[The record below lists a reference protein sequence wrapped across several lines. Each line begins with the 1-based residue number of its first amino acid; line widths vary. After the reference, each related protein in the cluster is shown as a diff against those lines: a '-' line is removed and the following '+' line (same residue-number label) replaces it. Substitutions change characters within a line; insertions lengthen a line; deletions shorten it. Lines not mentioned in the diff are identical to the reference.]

1 MKKQI
6 GNDVRLEWIILRKGV
21 AEDFTDA
28 TDLLL
33 TAFIPNLSID
43 ELILPTARVGNVFTL
58 NIPATGLAIGTYTIR
73 LQYKKP
79 DPAFASGKASIST
92 AVKGAFQIVPIGA
105 SEDDLN
111 DELTS
116 NVVYCTD
123 GATFIP
129 SVSVVG
135 NEIILSWTNDKGY
148 ENPLPI
154 NIKGDKGDV
163 GKSAYEYYL
172 ESTTEPTPLTE
183 AEFSTML
190 GNLPTYVQDAI
201 LATSNANTN
210 IRVLL

>member
-6 GNDVRLEWIILRKGV
+6 GNDVRLEWTILRKGV
-21 AEDFTDA
+21 AEDFSDA
-28 TDLLL
+28 TELSL
-33 TAFIPNLSID
+33 TAFIPKLSID
-43 ELILPTARVGNVFTL
+43 EVTIPIARVGNVFTL
-58 NIPATGLAIGTYTIR
+58 NIPTTDLAIGTYTIR

-92 AVKGAFQIVPIGA
+92 AVNGAFQIVPIGA

-135 NEIILSWTNDKGY
+135 N
-148 ENPLPI
+148 
-154 NIKGDKGDV
+154 
-163 GKSAYEYYL
+163 
-172 ESTTEPTPLTE
+172 
-183 AEFSTML
+183 
-190 GNLPTYVQDAI
+190 
-201 LATSNANTN
+201 
-210 IRVLL
+210 